1 MTMSGTAKPA
11 STDTGSRV
19 SSRRLAIA
27 YAVMAATLAA
37 TLLGSLALGS
47 HRKPAVN
54 AAGLYQVDPP
64 APCLGRQVE
73 VRQSGRFA
81 DIAGE
86 RDSTGRLEVDR
97 QRLSGQVRCADGSTA
112 SLQATVAGQAGHRS
126 LTGESGGH
134 HFRATILRDRPEPT
148 EAVAGS
154 GERLTPEEL
163 FGRLMLAI
171 AAVVVAARAVGA
183 LAARIGQPRVMGEVM
198 AGILLG
204 PTLLGAL
211 APGVQAYLF
220 PAQVVPLLAAVADL
234 GLAFYMFLVGLEL
247 DPRLLRGRLAQA
259 AFVSTASVAVPLL
272 LGVALALPLFPLL
285 GANTGYA
292 PFALFIGAA
301 LSITAFPVLAR
312 ILVERRMLKRPVGTI
327 AMAAA
332 ALNDVAAWFLLAAA
346 IAVATPAGS
355 LLGAF
360 RILGLAVLFSAAMAL
375 VVRRLVGR
383 VSAAYD
389 QAGHVPAGWVAA
401 ILVGVLLSAYVTSWI
416 GLAAIFGAFVMGL
429 ILPRRADL
437 TQEVTRRLEDV
448 VVTVLLPLFFVVT
461 GLRVQLGL
469 LDRPILWLLTAALL
483 GVAVAGKWLGATVA
497 ARYAGLRPRESMAL
511 GALMNARG
519 LTELIVVTVGLNY
532 GVVSPAL
539 FTMLV
544 LVALVTTF
552 MAGPALRLIDPSGQ
566 LSVPPEEELRA
577 APTVRQAQFQGPVP
591 ERSILIAP
599 IDEENLDPL
608 VALAEPLARSQPLRG
623 VTLARL
629 LQPPRAATGG
639 PIAAE
644 RELMA
649 ATRVL
654 DRRRVELVRRG
665 IAARAMACSSP
676 DPGQDLVQ
684 LASLPEIDL
693 ILVDGRRPLLGQ
705 GVPRGDPGTCL
716 AQAPSDVACL
726 AGPRGSVPDI
736 GPGRPVAIPFGGAEQ
751 DWAALELAARV
762 AGAHG
767 APIRLL
773 GSTGE
778 TLAGNGDAT
787 SLLADA
793 ALVVQ
798 QLTGVATEPM
808 LVAPDDVAK
817 LGREAGLLVVGI
829 SDQGR
834 VEGLRPIYSEID
846 HTFPVPVLF
855 VRRGT
860 RPGIL
865 TWPPLRRELPGPPPQ
880 QAPQRV
886 QEGARVSPGHEP
898 FTRELHRSSGEL
910 GP

>member
-1 MTMSGTAKPA
+1 
-11 STDTGSRV
+11 
-19 SSRRLAIA
+19 
-27 YAVMAATLAA
+27 
-37 TLLGSLALGS
+37 
-47 HRKPAVN
+47 
-54 AAGLYQVDPP
+54 
-64 APCLGRQVE
+64 VE

-97 QRLSGQVRCADGSTA
+97 QQLSGQVRCADGATA
-112 SLQATVAGQAGHRS
+112 SLQATVVGEAGHRS
-126 LTGESGGH
+126 LTGELGGH
-134 HFRATILRDRPEPT
+134 HFRATPMGDRPGSA
-148 EAVAGS
+148 EAVAAS
-154 GERLTPEEL
+154 GEPLTPEAL

-171 AAVVVAARAVGA
+171 AAVIVAARAVGA
-183 LAARIGQPRVMGEVM
+183 LAARIGQPRVMGEVL

-220 PAQVVPLLAAVADL
+220 PPQVIPLLAAAADL

-285 GANTGYA
+285 GAATSYA

-312 ILVERRMLKRPVGTI
+312 ILVERRMLKHRVG
-327 AMAAA
+327 AMAMASA
-332 ALNDVAAWFLLAAA
+332 ALNDVAAWFLLA
-346 IAVATPAGS
+346 IAVAAATPAGS

-383 VSAAYD
+383 VSVAYD
-389 QAGHVPAGWVAA
+389 QAGHIPAGWVAA
-401 ILVGVLLSAYVTSWI
+401 ILVGVLLSAYVASWI

-437 TQEVTRRLEDV
+437 TQEVTRRLEDM
-448 VVTVLLPLFFVVT
+448 VVTVLLPLFFLVT

-469 LDRPILWLLTAALL
+469 LDRPILWLLTAVLL

-497 ARYAGLRPRESMAL
+497 AWYAGLRMRESMAL
-511 GALMNARG
+511 GALMNTRG

-532 GVVSPAL
+532 GVVSPVL

-552 MAGPALRLIDPSGQ
+552 MAGPALRLIDPSRQ
-566 LSVPPEEELRA
+566 LSVPPQEELRA
-577 APTVRQAQFQGPVP
+577 APTVRQADLDGPVP

-599 IDEENLDPL
+599 LDDQNLDPL
-608 VALAEPLARSQPLRG
+608 VALAEPLAHAQPLRG
-623 VTLARL
+623 VILVRL
-629 LQPPRAATGG
+629 LRPPRAATGG
-639 PIAAE
+639 PIAGE
-644 RELMA
+644 RQLA
-649 ATRVL
+649 AASRVL
-654 DRRRVELVRRG
+654 ERRRDQLAAGG
-665 IAARAMACSSP
+665 IAARAMACIAP

-684 LASLPEIDL
+684 LASLQEIDL
-693 ILVDGRRPLLGQ
+693 VLVDGRRPLLGQ
-705 GVPRGDPGTCL
+705 GIPRGDPRTCL

-726 AGPRGSVPDI
+726 VGPRGSVPEI
-736 GPGRPVAIPFGGAEQ
+736 GPGRPVAVPFGDAEE

-767 APIRLL
+767 ASIRLL
-773 GSTGE
+773 GSTAE
-778 TLAGNGDAT
+778 PLAGNGDAT

-793 ALVVQ
+793 ALVVE
-798 QLTGVATEPM
+798 QLTGVATEPV
-808 LVAPDDVAK
+808 LVSPGDMAK
-817 LGREAGLLVVGI
+817 VGREAGLLVVGI
-829 SDQGR
+829 SNQRR
-834 VEGLRPIYSEID
+834 VHGLGPMHSEIV
-846 HTFPVPVLF
+846 HALPVHVLF

-865 TWPPLRRELPGPPPQ
+865 AWPPPGRELPGPPPQ
-880 QAPQRV
+880 PAPQRV
-886 QEGARVSPGHEP
+886 HEGARVSPA
-898 FTRELHRSSGEL
+898 
-910 GP
+910 